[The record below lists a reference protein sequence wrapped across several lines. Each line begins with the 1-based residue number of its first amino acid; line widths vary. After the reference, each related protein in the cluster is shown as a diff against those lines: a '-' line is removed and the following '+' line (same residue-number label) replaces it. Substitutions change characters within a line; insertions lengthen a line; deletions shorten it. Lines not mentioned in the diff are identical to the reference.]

1 MNKTFNVL
9 WGPQSGEGGSG
20 ESDNAWLEAEGR
32 AWKLKFA
39 QLNKV
44 RRCGCGC
51 ACVLGGEGVSVVVL
65 YSASSR
71 PREKRRRSNGGGGCE
86 CDRLGSQCCCV
97 PVLHSVGTEML
108 LSDANEL
115 SVTSFSLLQM
125 SICLARVDP
134 AQTTSGQWRNC

>member
-20 ESDNAWLEAEGR
+20 ESDNGWLEAEGR

-65 YSASSR
+65 YSASPR
-71 PREKRRRSNGGGGCE
+71 PREKRRRSNGGGVDASVTDSALSVAVC
-86 CDRLGSQCCCV
+86 QCCT
-97 PVLHSVGTEML
+97 VLAQRCYCQML
-108 LSDANEL
+108 
-115 SVTSFSLLQM
+115 TS
-125 SICLARVDP
+125 
-134 AQTTSGQWRNC
+134 